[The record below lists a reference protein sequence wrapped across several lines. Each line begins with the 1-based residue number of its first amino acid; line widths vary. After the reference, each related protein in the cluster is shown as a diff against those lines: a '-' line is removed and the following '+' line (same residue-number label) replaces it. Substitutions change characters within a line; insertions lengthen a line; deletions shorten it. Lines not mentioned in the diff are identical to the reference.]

1 MKQVKCLY
9 CSFFCSKY
17 SKARAGK
24 QRWHGKRCQSVFVNP
39 IWINSYLVE
48 KNYHPQILLVFGIS
62 HQHVLSYNP
71 FLIIA

>member
-48 KNYHPQILLVFGIS
+48 KNYHPQITV
-62 HQHVLSYNP
+62 
-71 FLIIA
+71 